1 MLSSKRIKV
10 SILAMFSLMALTV
23 TVFLVNLPELGG
35 GTAMAETGDCVGTS
49 KEISSAITRTS
60 DNIKWLPSANAL
72 NQSPPDGKVAYSSP
86 YGKITYQVDAK
97 NVKAGQKYYLYNPSQ
112 YAGIRYA
119 PVGYIQDKNG
129 DNIAYLSTEG
139 SKKLILTWTPIAEK
153 KATVSARFT
162 IIVDIYVQQKPGLAK
177 QFTVNLGLTGCNNP
191 LPKHNLTLR
200 DAGSTAPEVGL
211 QVGFLN
217 EQQLIRSGYLAIL
230 GHTGR
235 SNYNYSVE
243 IMSPGLKFDLEYVR
257 KELNNKESDA
267 HWAVGTYFRS
277 HDREGGRIGDPVRYK
292 YPFFTIPGDGE
303 NQNMPVKIRESKNGK
318 RLDITYKSTAPH
330 NKALYLW
337 IPLVT
342 DGTKAKVGQTI
353 TWKATNQYG
362 NWGTWHAKVDAL
374 SSSGGSSTLRPGELE
389 ITKTV
394 DGIEEN
400 DKVLNG
406 ETKTFKYLVKNT
418 GVDVVTGINLVDDVI
433 GKINCPK
440 TMLTEGE
447 EMICTANGQ
456 IFPNQN
462 GN

>member
-1 MLSSKRIKV
+1 M
-10 SILAMFSLMALTV
+10 
-23 TVFLVNLPELGG
+23 
-35 GTAMAETGDCVGTS
+35 
-49 KEISSAITRTS
+49 
-60 DNIKWLPSANAL
+60 
-72 NQSPPDGKVAYSSP
+72 
-86 YGKITYQVDAK
+86 
-97 NVKAGQKYYLYNPSQ
+97 
-112 YAGIRYA
+112 
-119 PVGYIQDKNG
+119 
-129 DNIAYLSTEG
+129 
-139 SKKLILTWTPIAEK
+139 
-153 KATVSARFT
+153 
-162 IIVDIYVQQKPGLAK
+162 AK

-217 EQQLIRSGYLAIL
+217 EQQLIISGYLAIR

-235 SNYNYSVE
+235 SSYNYSVE
-243 IMSPGLKFDLEYVR
+243 IMSPGLKFDLEYAR

-277 HDREGGRIGDPVRYK
+277 HNREGGRIGDPVRYK

-342 DGTKAKVGQTI
+342 DGTKARVGQVI
-353 TWKATNQYG
+353 TWEATNPYG

-447 EMICTANGQ
+447 EMVCTANGQ